1 MKTKRPVRLIAVLCS
16 CFFTVALPAA
26 EQSPESTAEV
36 DALMQRPASAD
47 QAELQARKLMNL
59 MTPEE
64 RFDFFC
70 GTGFGIRGIPRLGIP
85 PLNFADASG
94 GLRLRG
100 ELAKTATSTGFPCP
114 LLLAATWNPELADKY
129 GKAVAEE
136 FRTQGIHFILGPG
149 MNIYRSSLNG
159 RNFEYL
165 GEDPFLV
172 ARLVEAYVHG
182 AQGVNVATTIKHFLC
197 NETETYR
204 RSTDALVEERA
215 LQEIYLPPFKAGVD
229 AGAWAVMTSYNL
241 LNGEWASQNKPLVT
255 GLLRKQ
261 LGFKNLVMTDWES
274 TWYGTKLVAS
284 GTDLEMPKGEAL
296 KMDREKVLGT
306 PEVDRMVTDILRTGI
321 VSGLYELEASG
332 KFKKPEWVEKFPEH
346 EHLSLEVNH
355 EGIVL
360 LKNTGILPL
369 KQGSGDSI
377 LVTGNM
383 AEMSELAGGGSA
395 HVKGYNLKNYLQAVR
410 ETFGTDHVIFN
421 ATPDDTQI
429 RSAGAVL
436 IFSGWKRDLKQ
447 GQNPESS
454 PKDLV
459 TEGESHNH
467 PFVLPEDALIA
478 HCAELNPRTIVTLAC
493 ANGVQMEWTA
503 KTAGI
508 FQAFYGGQT
517 GPDALM
523 DLMTGKVNPS
533 GKLPFSIEKGEKDS
547 PAAGEEEGIKPG
559 RSLVDPKDLASR
571 LKKMASQFLQNTEKT
586 ECYTRDL
593 EYKEGIFVGY
603 RWYDSKN
610 IEPSFP
616 FGYGLSYTTFQPS
629 DIRLVNGGTAE
640 KPQVTVR
647 LVLRNTGKFRG
658 SEVVQVYVSDLNP
671 RVPRPVRELKGFA
684 KVSMDAGESK
694 EVTIN
699 LDQQAFSFWSS
710 EQKKWVVASGP
721 FSIDLGFS
729 SRDLFKKEKVI
740 FQAQHN

>member
-1 MKTKRPVRLIAVLCS
+1 MKNTHPALLFFTFCS
-16 CFFTVALPAA
+16 CFFFSSALTAA
-26 EQSPESTAEV
+26 EQSPASPAELNALMRRPATAE
-36 DALMQRPASAD
+36 
-47 QAELQARKLMNL
+47 QAEIQARKLMKL
-59 MTPEE
+59 MTAEE
-64 RFDFFC
+64 RFDFVC

-114 LLLAATWNPELADKY
+114 LLLAATWDPELAAKY
-129 GKAVAEE
+129 AKAVAEE
-136 FRTQGIHFILGPG
+136 FRALGLHFILGPG
-149 MNIYRSSLNG
+149 MNIYRSSNNG
-159 RNFEYL
+159 RNFEYV
-165 GEDPFLV
+165 GEDPFLASRV
-172 ARLVEAYVHG
+172 IAAYVQG
-182 AQGVNVATTIKHFLC
+182 AQSVNVATTLKHFLC

-241 LNGEWASQNKPLVT
+241 LNGEWASQNNLLVT
-255 GLLRKQ
+255 GVLREQ

-296 KMDREKVLGT
+296 KIDREKVLGT
-306 PEVDRMVTDILRTGI
+306 PEVDRMVTDILRMGI

-332 KFKKPEWVEKFPEH
+332 KFKKTEWVEKFPDH

-355 EGIVL
+355 KGIVL
-360 LKNTGILPL
+360 LKNTGILPIRPD
-369 KQGSGDSI
+369 SVNSI

-395 HVKGYNLKNYLQAVR
+395 HVTGYNLKNYLQAVR
-410 ETFGTDHVIFN
+410 ETFGTDRVIFN
-421 ATPDDTQI
+421 ANPDDTQI
-429 RSAGAVL
+429 RSADAVL
-436 IFSGWKRDLKQ
+436 IFSGWKRELKQ

-478 HCAELNPRTIVTLAC
+478 HCAELNPRAIVTLAC
-493 ANGVQMEWTA
+493 ANGVQMEWTV

-533 GKLPFSIEKGEKDS
+533 GKLPFSIEKSEKDS
-547 PAAGEEEGIKPG
+547 PAVGEEEGIKPG

-571 LKKMASQFLQNTEKT
+571 LKKIASQFLQNTEKT

-610 IEPSFP
+610 IEPRFP
-616 FGYGLSYTTFQPS
+616 FGYGLSYTTFKFSDLHVASTGTRQKPS
-629 DIRLVNGGTAE
+629 AV
-640 KPQVTVR
+640 VR
-647 LVLRNTGKFRG
+647 FKITNTGSRAG
-658 SEVVQVYVSDLNP
+658 AEVAQIYVEDSHP
-671 RVPRPVRELKGFA
+671 EVPRPKQELKGFA
-684 KVSMDAGESK
+684 RVYLLLGETK
-694 EVTIN
+694 DVEIP
-699 LDQQAFSFWSS
+699 LDTKAFSYWHPG
-710 EQKKWVVASGP
+710 QRKWVVAKGP
-721 FSIDLGFS
+721 FTIALGDS
-729 SRDLFKKEKVI
+729 SRGIKETKMLD
-740 FQAQHN
+740 FQ